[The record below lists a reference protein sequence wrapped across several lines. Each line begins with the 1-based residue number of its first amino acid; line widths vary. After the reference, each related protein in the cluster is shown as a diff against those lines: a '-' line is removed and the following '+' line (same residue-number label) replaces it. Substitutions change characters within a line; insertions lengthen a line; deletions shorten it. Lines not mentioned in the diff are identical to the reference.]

1 MSDDLTPE
9 VRLERVLDNQRI
21 LGAFAR
27 IASEPLSRDRLMQH
41 ATALMSRAFHIRR
54 VKILRYRAD
63 PGDLLIE
70 AGVGWKP
77 GVVGKVALTI
87 DRASP
92 PGRTLQTASPVIIE
106 DLPNDEEF
114 RYSPVLRDHG
124 IVSVVNVPIMFDGR
138 VWGVFEVDADQPR
151 SFDEADVGFLTA
163 FANLIGMAM
172 QRQDA
177 ESRTTEALAENA
189 RAAERAEMLLR
200 ELQHRVKNN
209 FQVILSF
216 LALQR
221 RHVETPDARERFGT
235 VMDRVRAI
243 ALAHDQLSMR
253 EGGSEVQIGDYVR
266 ALCANID
273 PAREGITIE
282 VVDGNATL
290 PLDRAV
296 PAGLIVNE
304 LVTNSLKYAFDQ
316 DVPGQIRVIIEQ
328 HPDLGEVCLTVEDD
342 GKGMGPPRKGGLGLT
357 LVEAF
362 ALQLGGRVERG
373 TPERGTRTLTCFPMP
388 L

>member
-1 MSDDLTPE
+1 MPNDMTPE
-9 VRLERVLDNQRI
+9 ARLESVLDRQRI
-21 LGAFAR
+21 MGAFAR
-27 IASEPLSRDRLMQH
+27 IASEPLSRERLMQH
-41 ATALMSRAFHIRR
+41 ATALMSRAFQVRR
-54 VKILRYRAD
+54 IKIMRYRTD
-63 PGDLLIE
+63 PGDLLVE

-77 GVVGKVALTI
+77 GVVGQVSLAI

-92 PGRTLQTASPVIIE
+92 PGRTLQTASPVVIE
-106 DLPNDEEF
+106 DLPNDPDF
-114 RYSPVLRDHG
+114 RYSPTLRDHG
-124 IVSVVNVPIMFDGR
+124 IISVVNVPIMFDGR

-151 SFDEADVGFLTA
+151 TFDEADIGFLTA
-163 FANLIGMAM
+163 FANLLGMAM
-172 QRQDA
+172 QRQEAQD
-177 ESRTTEALAENA
+177 RTTEVLAENA

-216 LALQR
+216 LTLQR
-221 RHVETPDARERFGT
+221 RYVEAPDVRERFGT
-235 VMDRVRAI
+235 VMDRVHAI

-253 EGGSEVQIGDYVR
+253 EGGAEVEFGGYVR

-273 PAREGITIE
+273 PGRDGVTIE

-304 LVTNSLKYAFDQ
+304 LVTNALKYAFDE
-316 DVPGQIRVIIEQ
+316 DGTGRIRVVIEQ
-328 HPDLGEVCLTVEDD
+328 HPGLGEICLTVEDD
-342 GKGMGPPRKGGLGLT
+342 GKGLGPPREGGLGLT
-357 LVEAF
+357 LVEGI
-362 ALQLGGRVERG
+362 ALQLGGRVARG
-373 TPERGTRTLTCFPMP
+373 TPERGTRTITCFPMP

>member
-1 MSDDLTPE
+1 MPDDLTLE
-9 VRLERVLDNQRI
+9 ARLERVLDRQRI

-27 IASEPLSRDRLMQH
+27 IASEPLSRERLMQN
-41 ATALMSRAFHIRR
+41 ATALVSRAFQVRR
-54 VKILRYRAD
+54 VKIMRYRTD
-63 PGDLLIE
+63 PGDLLVE

-77 GVVGKVALTI
+77 GVVGQVTLAI

-106 DLPNDEEF
+106 DLPHDPDF
-114 RYSPVLRDHG
+114 RYAPSLRDHG
-124 IVSVVNVPIMFDGR
+124 IISVVNVPIMFDGR
-138 VWGVFEVDADQPR
+138 VWGVFEVDADEPR
-151 SFDEADVGFLTA
+151 TFDEADVGFLTA
-163 FANLIGMAM
+163 FANLLGMAL

-177 ESRTTEALAENA
+177 KDRTVEVLAENA
-189 RAAERAEMLLR
+189 RATERAEMLLR

-221 RHVETPDARERFGT
+221 RHTQTPDARERFGT
-235 VMDRVRAI
+235 VMDRVHAI
-243 ALAHDQLSMR
+243 ALAHDQLSTR
-253 EGGSEVQIGDYVR
+253 EGGADVVFGDYVR

-273 PAREGITIE
+273 PGRDGVIIE
-282 VVDGNATL
+282 VVDGYATL

-304 LVTNSLKYAFDQ
+304 LVTNSLKYAFD
-316 DVPGQIRVIIEQ
+316 DDGRGMIRVVIEQ

-342 GKGMGPPRKGGLGLT
+342 GKGLGPPREGGLGLT
-357 LVEAF
+357 LVEGF

-373 TPERGTRTLTCFPMP
+373 APERGTRTTTCFPMP